1 MPSELILAALG
12 SCAVGLFIGWCG
24 VAGFLLP
31 ILFTGACGLP
41 VTESL
46 LASFL
51 CFAVS
56 GAIGSWNY
64 HRRGELPLR
73 PALILSAGSLAGGL
87 LGAALGG
94 LLEPETV
101 KVVLYIVV
109 FLSGLAIAVR
119 ELRPRKGPETGSAF
133 PGPLPLLVLG
143 FATALLCALSGA
155 GGPVLVMPLLVA
167 MGVPAKTAVGTAL
180 LDSVFIALPAVA
192 VYGGRCPSL
201 AALAP
206 ILLAAVLGHALGV
219 FTGSLTAARVPQ
231 SLLKRGVAVFS
242 ICFSLYMLLK

>member
-1 MPSELILAALG
+1 M
-12 SCAVGLFIGWCG
+12 GLFIGWCG

-31 ILFTGACGLP
+31 ILFVNACGLS

-46 LASFL
+46 LLSFL
-51 CFAVS
+51 CFAIS

-73 PALILSAGSLAGGL
+73 PALVLSAGSLAGGL

-109 FLSGLAIAVR
+109 LLSGLAIVLR
-119 ELRPRKGPETGSAF
+119 ELRPQKSGGGSF
-133 PGPLPLLVLG
+133 PGTPPLLALG

-167 MGVPAKTAVGTAL
+167 MGVPAKTAVGVAL
-180 LDSVFIALPAVA
+180 LDSVFIALPAIA
-192 VYGGRCPSL
+192 VYGSRCGAL
-201 AALAP
+201 AALLP
-206 ILLAAVLGHALGV
+206 VLLAAALGHAAGV
-219 FTGSLTAARVPQ
+219 SVGSVTAAHVPQ

-242 ICFSLYMLLK
+242 ICFSLLMLLK

>member
-1 MPSELILAALG
+1 MTVYLFAALG
-12 SCAVGLFIGWCG
+12 CFGVGLCIGWCG

-31 ILFTGACGLP
+31 ILFVNACGLT

-56 GAIGSWNY
+56 GAIGAWNY

-73 PALILSAGSLAGGL
+73 PALILSAGSLAGGV

-101 KVVLYIVV
+101 KRVLYIVV
-109 FLSGLAIAVR
+109 LLSGLAIAVR
-119 ELRPRKGPETGSAF
+119 ELRPQRDRETDALPR
-133 PGPLPLLVLG
+133 PGALAVLG
-143 FATALLCALSGA
+143 FGTAILCALSGA

-167 MGVPAKTAVGTAL
+167 LGVPAKAAVGIAL
-180 LDSVFIALPAVA
+180 LDSVFIALPAVM
-192 VYGGRCPSL
+192 VYGSQCAPL
-201 AALAP
+201 ALLPFLAC
-206 ILLAAVLGHALGV
+206 AAVSHGV
-219 FTGSLTAARVPQ
+219 GVTIGSVTAAAVPQ
-231 SLLKRGVAVFS
+231 SLLKRGVALFA
-242 ICFSLYMLLK
+242 ICFALYMLIP

>member
-1 MPSELILAALG
+1 MPFELLFPALG
-12 SCAVGLFIGWCG
+12 SCVVGLFIGWCG

-31 ILFTGACGLP
+31 ILFTSACGLP

-46 LASFL
+46 LLSFL

-73 PALILSAGSLAGGL
+73 PALVLSAGSLAGGL

-94 LLEPETV
+94 LLAAETV

-109 FLSGLAIAVR
+109 FLSGLAIAIR
-119 ELRPRKGPETGSAF
+119 ELRPQKGHQSGESF
-133 PGPLPLLVLG
+133 PGTLPLLILG

-167 MGVPAKTAVGTAL
+167 MGVPAKTAVGVAL

-192 VYGGRCPSL
+192 VYGSRCESL
-201 AALAP
+201 AALLP
-206 ILLAAVLGHALGV
+206 VLLAAVLGHAAGV
-219 FTGSLTAARVPQ
+219 FAGSVTAARVPQ

-242 ICFSLYMLLK
+242 ICFSLLMLLK

>member
-1 MPSELILAALG
+1 MLFELLLPALG

-31 ILFTGACGLP
+31 ILFVNACGLS

-46 LASFL
+46 LLSFL
-51 CFAVS
+51 CFAIS

-73 PALILSAGSLAGGL
+73 PALVLSAGSLAGGL

-109 FLSGLAIAVR
+109 LLSGLAIVLR
-119 ELRPRKGPETGSAF
+119 ELRPQKSGGGSF
-133 PGPLPLLVLG
+133 PGTPPLLALG

-167 MGVPAKTAVGTAL
+167 MGVPAKTAVGVAL
-180 LDSVFIALPAVA
+180 LDSVFIALPAIA
-192 VYGGRCPSL
+192 VYGSRCESL
-201 AALAP
+201 AALLP
-206 ILLAAVLGHALGV
+206 VLLAAVLGHAAGV
-219 FTGSLTAARVPQ
+219 FAGSVTAAHVPQ

-242 ICFSLYMLLK
+242 ICFSMLMLLK

>member
-1 MPSELILAALG
+1 M
-12 SCAVGLFIGWCG
+12 GLFIGWCG

-31 ILFTGACGLP
+31 ILFVNACGLS

-46 LASFL
+46 LLSFL
-51 CFAVS
+51 CFAIS

-73 PALILSAGSLAGGL
+73 PALVLSTGSLAGGL

-109 FLSGLAIAVR
+109 LLSGLAIALR
-119 ELRPRKGPETGSAF
+119 ELRPQKSGGGSF
-133 PGPLPLLVLG
+133 PGTLPLLALG

-167 MGVPAKTAVGTAL
+167 MGVPAKTAVGVAL
-180 LDSVFIALPAVA
+180 LDSVFIALPAIA
-192 VYGGRCPSL
+192 VYGSRCDAL
-201 AALAP
+201 AALLP
-206 ILLAAVLGHALGV
+206 VLLAAALGHAAGV
-219 FTGSLTAARVPQ
+219 SVGSVTAAHVPQ

-242 ICFSLYMLLK
+242 ICFSLLMLLK

>member
-1 MPSELILAALG
+1 MAFLIAAAG
-12 SCAVGLFIGWCG
+12 CCAVGLCIGWCG

-31 ILFTGACGLP
+31 ILFTSACGLS

-56 GAIGSWNY
+56 GAIGFFNY

-87 LGAALGG
+87 IGAALGG
-94 LLEPETV
+94 LLAAETV
-101 KVVLYIVV
+101 KVLLYLVVL
-109 FLSGLAIAVR
+109 LSGMAIAVR
-119 ELRPRKGPETGSAF
+119 ELRPQKSAEER
-133 PGPLPLLVLG
+133 PMPPAAALLPLGLI
-143 FATALLCALSGA
+143 TAVICALSGA

-167 MGVPAKTAVGTAL
+167 LGVPAKMAVGV
-180 LDSVFIALPAVA
+180 SI
-192 VYGGRCPSL
+192 
-201 AALAP
+201 
-206 ILLAAVLGHALGV
+206 
-219 FTGSLTAARVPQ
+219 GSATAARVPQ
-231 SLLKRGVAVFS
+231 SLLKRGVAAFS

>member
-1 MPSELILAALG
+1 MPSELIFAALG

-31 ILFTGACGLP
+31 ILFVNACGLS

-46 LASFL
+46 LLSFL

-56 GAIGSWNY
+56 GAIGSFNY
-64 HRRGELPLR
+64 RRRGELPLR
-73 PALILSAGSLAGGL
+73 PALVLSAGSLAGGL

-94 LLEPETV
+94 LLEPGTV
-101 KVVLYIVV
+101 KVVLYVV
-109 FLSGLAIAVR
+109 VLLSGLAIAVR
-119 ELRPRKGPETGSAF
+119 ELRPQKGPERDAF
-133 PGPLPLLVLG
+133 PKPLPLLALG

-180 LDSVFIALPAVA
+180 LDSVFIALPAIA
-192 VYGGRCPSL
+192 VYGSRCQPL
-201 AALAP
+201 ALLP
-206 ILLAAVLGHALGV
+206 ILLLSVLCHAAGV
-219 FTGSLTAARVPQ
+219 FSGSVTAAHVPQ

-242 ICFSLYMLLK
+242 ICFALFMLLK

>member
-1 MPSELILAALG
+1 MLFELLLPALG

-31 ILFTGACGLP
+31 ILFVNACGLS

-46 LASFL
+46 LLSFL
-51 CFAVS
+51 CFAIS

-94 LLEPETV
+94 LLQPETV

-109 FLSGLAIAVR
+109 LLSGLAIVLR
-119 ELRPRKGPETGSAF
+119 ELRPQKSGGGSF
-133 PGPLPLLVLG
+133 PGTPPLLALG

-167 MGVPAKTAVGTAL
+167 MGVPAKTAVGVAL
-180 LDSVFIALPAVA
+180 LDSVFIALPAIA
-192 VYGGRCPSL
+192 VYGSRCGAL
-201 AALAP
+201 AALLP
-206 ILLAAVLGHALGV
+206 VLLAAALGHAAGV
-219 FTGSLTAARVPQ
+219 SVGSVTAAHVPQ

-242 ICFSLYMLLK
+242 ICFSLLMLLK

>member
-1 MPSELILAALG
+1 MLFELLLPALG

-31 ILFTGACGLP
+31 ILFVNACGLS

-46 LASFL
+46 LLSFL
-51 CFAVS
+51 CFAIS

-101 KVVLYIVV
+101 KVVLYIGVL
-109 FLSGLAIAVR
+109 LSGLAIVLR
-119 ELRPRKGPETGSAF
+119 ELRPQKSGGGSF
-133 PGPLPLLVLG
+133 PGTPPLLALG

-167 MGVPAKTAVGTAL
+167 MGVPAKTAVGAAL
-180 LDSVFIALPAVA
+180 LDSVFIALPAIA
-192 VYGGRCPSL
+192 VYGSRCGAL
-201 AALAP
+201 AALLP
-206 ILLAAVLGHALGV
+206 VLLAAALGHAAGV
-219 FTGSLTAARVPQ
+219 SVGSVTAAHVPQ

-242 ICFSLYMLLK
+242 ICFSLLMLLK

>member
-1 MPSELILAALG
+1 MPFELILAVLG

-46 LASFL
+46 LLSFL

-56 GAIGSWNY
+56 GAIGSFNY

-73 PALILSAGSLAGGL
+73 PALTLSAGSLAGGL

-109 FLSGLAIAVR
+109 LLSGIAIAVR
-119 ELRPRKGPETGSAF
+119 ELRPQKGPDPGSAF
-133 PGPLPLLVLG
+133 PRPLPLLALG

-167 MGVPAKTAVGTAL
+167 MGVPAKMAVGAAL
-180 LDSVFIALPAVA
+180 LDSVFIALPAIA
-192 VYGGRCPSL
+192 VYGGRCESL
-201 AALAP
+201 AALIP
-206 ILLAAVLGHALGV
+206 VLLAAVLGHAAGV
-219 FTGSLTAARVPQ
+219 FTGSVTAAHVPQ

-242 ICFSLYMLLK
+242 ICFSLFMLLK

>member
-1 MPSELILAALG
+1 M
-12 SCAVGLFIGWCG
+12 GLFIGWCG

-31 ILFTGACGLP
+31 ILFVNACGLS

-46 LASFL
+46 LLSFL
-51 CFAVS
+51 CFAIS

-109 FLSGLAIAVR
+109 LLSGLAIVLR
-119 ELRPRKGPETGSAF
+119 ELRPQKSGGGSF
-133 PGPLPLLVLG
+133 PGTPPLLALG

-167 MGVPAKTAVGTAL
+167 MGVPAKTAVGVAL
-180 LDSVFIALPAVA
+180 LDSVFIALPAIA
-192 VYGGRCPSL
+192 VYGSRCGAL
-201 AALAP
+201 AALLP
-206 ILLAAVLGHALGV
+206 VLLAAALGHAAGV
-219 FTGSLTAARVPQ
+219 SVGSVTAAHVPQ

-242 ICFSLYMLLK
+242 ICFSLLMLLK

>member
-1 MPSELILAALG
+1 MPFDLILAALG
-12 SCAVGLFIGWCG
+12 SGAVGLFIGWCG

-31 ILFTGACGLP
+31 ILFVNACGLS

-46 LASFL
+46 LLSFL
-51 CFAVS
+51 CFAIS

-73 PALILSAGSLAGGL
+73 PALVLSAGSLAGGL

-109 FLSGLAIAVR
+109 LLSGLAIVLR
-119 ELRPRKGPETGSAF
+119 ELRPQKSGGGSF
-133 PGPLPLLVLG
+133 PGTPPLLALG

-167 MGVPAKTAVGTAL
+167 MGVPAKTAVGVAL
-180 LDSVFIALPAVA
+180 LDSVFIALPAIA
-192 VYGGRCPSL
+192 VYGSRCGAL
-201 AALAP
+201 AALLP
-206 ILLAAVLGHALGV
+206 VLLAAALGHAAGV
-219 FTGSLTAARVPQ
+219 SVGSVTAAHVPQ

-242 ICFSLYMLLK
+242 ICFSLLMLLK

>member
-1 MPSELILAALG
+1 MPFDLILAALG
-12 SCAVGLFIGWCG
+12 SGAVGLFIGWCG

-31 ILFTGACGLP
+31 ILFVNACGLS

-46 LASFL
+46 LLSFL
-51 CFAVS
+51 CFAIS

-73 PALILSAGSLAGGL
+73 PALVLSAGSLAGGL

-94 LLEPETV
+94 LLEPATV
-101 KVVLYIVV
+101 KTVLYVVVL
-109 FLSGLAIAVR
+109 LSGAAIAVR
-119 ELRPRKGPETGSAF
+119 ELRPQKGREGQVF
-133 PGPLPLLVLG
+133 PKPLPLLVLG

-167 MGVPAKTAVGTAL
+167 MGVPAQTAVGAAL
-180 LDSVFIALPAVA
+180 LDSVFIALPAIA
-192 VYGGRCPSL
+192 VYGSRCGAL
-201 AALAP
+201 AALLP
-206 ILLAAVLGHALGV
+206 VLLAAALGHAAGV
-219 FTGSLTAARVPQ
+219 SVGSVTAAHVPQ

-242 ICFSLYMLLK
+242 ICFSLLMLLK

>member
-1 MPSELILAALG
+1 MPFELMLAALG

-31 ILFTGACGLP
+31 ILFTSACGLP

-46 LASFL
+46 LLSFL

-56 GAIGSWNY
+56 GAIGSGNY
-64 HRRGELPLR
+64 YRRGELPLR
-73 PALILSAGSLAGGL
+73 PALVLSAGSLAGGP

-94 LLEPETV
+94 LLAAETV
-101 KVVLYIVV
+101 KVVLYVV
-109 FLSGLAIAVR
+109 VLLSGLAIALR
-119 ELRPRKGPETGSAF
+119 ELRPPKGPQGGDSF
-133 PGPLPLLVLG
+133 PRPLPLLALG

-167 MGVPAKTAVGTAL
+167 MGVPAKMAVGVAL
-180 LDSVFIALPAVA
+180 LDSVFIALPAIA
-192 VYGGRCPSL
+192 VYGSRCEAL
-201 AALAP
+201 AALLP
-206 ILLAAVLGHALGV
+206 MLLAAALGHAAGV
-219 FTGSLTAARVPQ
+219 SVGSVTAAHVPQ

-242 ICFSLYMLLK
+242 ICFSLFMLLK

>member
-1 MPSELILAALG
+1 MLYELILAALG
-12 SCAVGLFIGWCG
+12 SGAVGLFIGWCG

-31 ILFTGACGLP
+31 ILFTGACGLS

-46 LASFL
+46 LLSFL

-56 GAIGSWNY
+56 GTIGSWNY

-73 PALILSAGSLAGGL
+73 PALVLSAGSLAGGP
-87 LGAALGG
+87 LGA
-94 LLEPETV
+94 TV
-101 KVVLYIVV
+101 KAVLYIVV

-119 ELRPRKGPETGSAF
+119 ELRPQKDRGRGNSF
-133 PGPLPLLVLG
+133 PKPLPLLALG

-167 MGVPAKTAVGTAL
+167 MGVPAKMAVGVAL
-180 LDSVFIALPAVA
+180 LDSVFIALPAIA
-192 VYGGRCPSL
+192 VYGSRCEAL
-201 AALAP
+201 AALLP
-206 ILLAAVLGHALGV
+206 MLLAAALGHAAGV
-219 FTGSLTAARVPQ
+219 SVGSVTAAHVPQ

-242 ICFSLYMLLK
+242 ICFSLFMLLK

>member
-31 ILFTGACGLP
+31 ILFVNACGLS

-46 LASFL
+46 LLSFL
-51 CFAVS
+51 CFAIS

-73 PALILSAGSLAGGL
+73 PALVLSAGSLAGGL

-109 FLSGLAIAVR
+109 LLSGLAIVLR
-119 ELRPRKGPETGSAF
+119 ELRPQKSGGGSF
-133 PGPLPLLVLG
+133 PGTPPLLALG

-167 MGVPAKTAVGTAL
+167 MGVPAKTAVGVAL
-180 LDSVFIALPAVA
+180 LDSVFIALPAIA
-192 VYGGRCPSL
+192 VYGSRCGAL
-201 AALAP
+201 AALLP
-206 ILLAAVLGHALGV
+206 VLLAAALGHAAGV
-219 FTGSLTAARVPQ
+219 SVGSVTAAHVPQ

-242 ICFSLYMLLK
+242 ICFSLLMLLK

>member
-31 ILFTGACGLP
+31 ILFVNACHLS

-46 LASFL
+46 LLSFL

-56 GAIGSWNY
+56 GAIGALNY

-73 PALILSAGSLAGGL
+73 PALVLSAGSLAGGL

-94 LLEPETV
+94 LLQAETV
-101 KVVLYIVV
+101 KAVLYVVVL
-109 FLSGLAIAVR
+109 LSGLAIALR
-119 ELRPRKGPETGSAF
+119 ELRPQKSSEGRQF
-133 PGPLPLLVLG
+133 PRPLPLLALG

-167 MGVPAKTAVGTAL
+167 MGVPAKTAVGVAL
-180 LDSVFIALPAVA
+180 LDSVFIALPAIA
-192 VYGGRCPSL
+192 VYGGRCG
-201 AALAP
+201 ALTDLLP
-206 ILLAAVLGHALGV
+206 ILAAAVLSHAAGV
-219 FTGSLTAARVPQ
+219 FVGSVTAAHVPQ

-242 ICFSLYMLLK
+242 ICFSLFMLLK

>member
-1 MPSELILAALG
+1 MPFDLILAALG
-12 SCAVGLFIGWCG
+12 SGAVGLFIGWCG

-31 ILFTGACGLP
+31 ILFVNACGLS

-46 LASFL
+46 LLSFL
-51 CFAVS
+51 CFAIS

-109 FLSGLAIAVR
+109 LLSGLAIVLR
-119 ELRPRKGPETGSAF
+119 ELRPQKSGGGSF
-133 PGPLPLLVLG
+133 PGTPPLLALG

-167 MGVPAKTAVGTAL
+167 MGVPAKTAVGVAL
-180 LDSVFIALPAVA
+180 LDSVFIALPAIA
-192 VYGGRCPSL
+192 VYGSRCGAL
-201 AALAP
+201 AALLP
-206 ILLAAVLGHALGV
+206 VLLAAALGHAAGV
-219 FTGSLTAARVPQ
+219 SVGSVTAAHVPQ

-242 ICFSLYMLLK
+242 ICFSLLMLLK